1 MKVFKTERI
10 IYFNA
15 KYMISKNTNKEK
27 TKTNNPS
34 QNKIPEEKKILTSN
48 SFLSKKVNLFKVE
61 KYDDYFEYE
70 LTGSNEGR
78 WTLKEH
84 ILFLKAID
92 RYGMNWKKIKKA
104 IKTRTANQIRSHS
117 QKFYKKIKQCKDE
130 DLGIDFTL
138 DSIHNMKDVIKHI
151 RSVND
156 EFDVVNVLL
165 YMSEKCYTKNKT
177 SNKLVEIEKE
187 LNINNLFND
196 NAKNVNIKNYM
207 NEDKKE
213 KNKEINEEMI
223 IKGLTPNNQVLMSN
237 MIFINNYIE
246 ALLFNY
252 LNNALI
258 SNIIGNINN
267 NAFIYNNFQNLYSND
282 IQKDLMIEKSLVD
295 RPLNNGDNCEND
307 IY

>member
-15 KYMISKNTNKEK
+15 KYVIKTRNNNSYFNTLKERK
-27 TKTNNPS
+27 EIITPKSFKP
-34 QNKIPEEKKILTSN
+34 KK
-48 SFLSKKVNLFKVE
+48 FNLFKVE
-61 KYDDYFEYE
+61 NYDDYFLNEHK
-70 LTGSNEGR
+70 GSKIGR

-84 ILFLKAID
+84 IKYLQAID
-92 RYGMNWKKIKKA
+92 RYGLNWKKIKKV
-104 IKTRTANQIRSHS
+104 IKTRTSNQIRSHS

>member
-15 KYMISKNTNKEK
+15 KYMIKTRNNKEK
-27 TKTNNPS
+27 TNTNNS
-34 QNKIPEEKKILTSN
+34 YYFQTIQENKERKEIITPKSLKPKKY
-48 SFLSKKVNLFKVE
+48 NLFKVE
-61 KYDDYFEYE
+61 NYDDYFE
-70 LTGSNEGR
+70 NEFKCSKIGR

-84 ILFLKAID
+84 IRYLQAID
-92 RYGMNWKKIKKA
+92 RYGLNWKKIKKV
-104 IKTRTANQIRSHS
+104 IKTRTSNQIRSHS

-138 DSIHNMKDVIKHI
+138 DSIHNMKDVINYI

-165 YMSEKCYTKNKT
+165 YISEKCYTKNKT

-196 NAKNVNIKNYM
+196 NVENVNIKNYM

-223 IKGLTPNNQVLMSN
+223 IKGLTRNNQVLMSN
-237 MIFINNYIE
+237 MNFINNYLEI
-246 ALLFNY
+246 LMFNY
-252 LNNALI
+252 LNNAI
-258 SNIIGNINN
+258 ITNIISNINN
-267 NAFIYNNFQNLYSND
+267 NTFLCNNLQNL
-282 IQKDLMIEKSLVD
+282 
-295 RPLNNGDNCEND
+295 NNNN
-307 IY
+307 IYQNYLINLFYTL